1 MLRLLRFSIN
11 QWDQEVF
18 ELTPSPDPKAIWQT
32 VLATAY
38 QEYTAAKNSDRSHRD
53 GVVVTPV
60 EIVDFQVR
68 ALKDSLAA
76 QGTTLADP
84 RVEILDPFGGTG
96 IYCARI
102 MQLSGLTPDELD
114 DLYHYRLRMIE
125 IDPIACQIA
134 DANLKTV
141 FEEETGRPP
150 RRSIVIC
157 ANTFTIPTGMEN
169 PNV

>member
-1 MLRLLRFSIN
+1 MN
-11 QWDQEVF
+11 
-18 ELTPSPDPKAIWQT
+18 PSPDPKAIWQT

-169 PNV
+169 PHV

>member
-1 MLRLLRFSIN
+1 MAFMI
-11 QWDQEVF
+11 
-18 ELTPSPDPKAIWQT
+18 
-32 VLATAY
+32 
-38 QEYTAAKNSDRSHRD
+38 
-53 GVVVTPV
+53 
-60 EIVDFQVR
+60 
-68 ALKDSLAA
+68 
-76 QGTTLADP
+76 
-84 RVEILDPFGGTG
+84 GGTG

-141 FEEETGRPP
+141 FEEETGRLP

-157 ANTFTIPTGMEN
+157 TNTFTIPTGMEN
-169 PNV
+169 PHV